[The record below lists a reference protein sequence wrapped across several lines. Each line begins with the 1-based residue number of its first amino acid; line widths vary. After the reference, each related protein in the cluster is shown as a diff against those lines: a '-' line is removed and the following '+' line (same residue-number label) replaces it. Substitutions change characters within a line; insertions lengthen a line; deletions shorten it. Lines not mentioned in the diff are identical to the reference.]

1 MKRLRNILCLVLFVC
16 LFSVVNVNAM
26 SKEELKNKITKTYT
40 INGATFKLS
49 AAKIA
54 QAENYLDNNDI
65 TESDMDYISNKI
77 DEAVSMIEGYG
88 VTNLN
93 QLSNTQKNELKT
105 LVTDVSN
112 NTAVKATVV
121 NGQITVYNI
130 DGTEFGPIN
139 KEDVKYTSNNIAV
152 TITGAIA
159 LIGIS
164 IAIIKAKKNA

>member
-1 MKRLRNILCLVLFVC
+1 MIYSNNNSKIQEEERDNMKRLKNILCLVLFVC

-40 INGATFKLS
+40 INGVGFKLS

-93 QLSNTQKNELKT
+93 QL
-105 LVTDVSN
+105 
-112 NTAVKATVV
+112 
-121 NGQITVYNI
+121 
-130 DGTEFGPIN
+130 
-139 KEDVKYTSNNIAV
+139 
-152 TITGAIA
+152 
-159 LIGIS
+159 
-164 IAIIKAKKNA
+164 